1 MYKLSRERVSQLA
14 RLITDGLHAQSSN
27 RFLKDQEIVRQ
38 AILHALVDEVK
49 HDEEHRSNVR
59 EKILGM
65 KRPPAPSSKEW
76 DQLFR
81 KLLDEEYEKEV
92 FDEK

>member
-1 MYKLSRERVSQLA
+1 MYKLSRERVSLLA

-27 RFLKDQEIVRQ
+27 RFLKDEEIVRQ

-59 EKILGM
+59 EKILAM
-65 KRPPAPSSKEW
+65 KRPPSQTSREW
-76 DQLFR
+76 EQLFR

>member
-1 MYKLSRERVSQLA
+1 MYKLSRERVSMMA
-14 RLITDGLHAQSSN
+14 RLITDGLHAQASN
-27 RFLKDQEIVRQ
+27 RFLKDEEIVRQ

-49 HDEEHRSNVR
+49 HDEEHRGNVR

-65 KRPPAPSSKEW
+65 KRPPAATSKEW
-76 DQLFR
+76 EQLFR

>member
-1 MYKLSRERVSQLA
+1 MYKLTRERVSLLA
-14 RLITDGLHAQSSN
+14 RLITDGLENQSSN
-27 RFLKDQEIVRQ
+27 RLLKDAEIVRQ

-49 HDEEHRSNVR
+49 HDEEHRNNVR
-59 EKILGM
+59 EKILAM
-65 KRPPAPSSKEW
+65 KRPPVPSSREW
-76 DQLFR
+76 DLLFR